1 MGIAMCLMKLTFLRR
16 FRTVKE
22 VLQKI
27 KNSARCKKIKSYKT
41 LKVFEDDL
49 LICRRSE
56 VNFVF
61 IKVIA
66 NQHHTK

>member
-1 MGIAMCLMKLTFLRR
+1 MEHFLRS
-16 FRTVKE
+16 VKE

-66 NQHHTK
+66 NQHHTKYCYCVEV

>member
-1 MGIAMCLMKLTFLRR
+1 MEHFLRR

-27 KNSARCKKIKSYKT
+27 KNSARCKKIKKIKSYKT

-66 NQHHTK
+66 NQHHTKYCVEV

>member
-1 MGIAMCLMKLTFLRR
+1 MEHFLRR

-66 NQHHTK
+66 NQHHAKYCYCVEV